1 MMVAT
6 VYASHALNAMFP
18 HYTFQTK
25 TTVIDLFYGTFTN
38 TMPTAA
44 IFLLLTSAALHALWN
59 LLLKRSQEKY
69 SAMGWQVIISGVFA
83 FFLLL
88 FTGLPPRSMWT
99 FALISMALEAVYFIL
114 LSNAYS
120 DHDFSLVYPI
130 ARGTAPAFLM
140 LWSILFLR
148 EKPTAAGMLGISM
161 IVAGMVIIGATSLLQ
176 NRGSRLHIKGVVVAL
191 SVALIISLYTLI
203 DGTAVKHGPPLPYA
217 LTMFMFVPALT
228 TAYNVRRLGWRQFAA
243 AWNGP
248 RIPLILAAVLGV
260 VAYLLALIAYSFAP
274 LSYSGAI
281 REVSVVIGTFLGWQF
296 LREPMGGTR
305 VLGAAVIF
313 AGILVI
319 AMFG

>member
-1 MMVAT
+1 MPAVA
-6 VYASHALNAMFP
+6 
-18 HYTFQTK
+18 
-25 TTVIDLFYGTFTN
+25 I
-38 TMPTAA
+38 
-44 IFLLLTSAALHALWN
+44 LLLLASASLHAFWN

-69 SAMGWQVIISGVFA
+69 IAMGWQVLISGVFA

-88 FTGLPPRSMWT
+88 FTGLPPRSMWL

-140 LWSILFLR
+140 LWSVVFLHEKVTRGGIL
-148 EKPTAAGMLGISM
+148 GVSM
-161 IVAGMVIIGATSLLQ
+161 IVGGMVIIGATSLLQ
-176 NRGSRLHIKGVVVAL
+176 NRGNRLQIKGVIVAL

-217 LTMFMFVPALT
+217 LTMFMFVPILT
-228 TAYNVRRLGWRQFAA
+228 TTYNVRRFGWSSFLA
-243 AWNGP
+243 AWKGP

-281 REVSVVIGTFLGWQF
+281 REVSVVIGAFLGWQF
-296 LREPMGGTR
+296 LEEPMGGRR
-305 VLGAAVIF
+305 VLGSLTIF

-319 AMFG
+319 ALFG

>member
-1 MMVAT
+1 
-6 VYASHALNAMFP
+6 
-18 HYTFQTK
+18 
-25 TTVIDLFYGTFTN
+25 
-38 TMPTAA
+38 MPVLA
-44 IFLLLTSAALHALWN
+44 IVLLLTSASLHALWN

-69 SAMGWQVIISGVFA
+69 SAMGWQVLISGIFA

-88 FTGLPPRSMWT
+88 FTGFPPRSMWLL
-99 FALISMALEAVYFIL
+99 ASISMALEAVYFIL

-148 EKPTAAGMLGISM
+148 EKPTAAGVIGILM
-161 IVAGMVIIGATSLLQ
+161 IVSGMIIIGATSLIQ
-176 NRGSRLHIKGVVVAL
+176 NRGSRLHFRGVLTALAVAL
-191 SVALIISLYTLI
+191 TISLYTFI

-217 LTMFMFVPALT
+217 LTMFMFVPILT
-228 TAYNVRRLGWRQFAA
+228 TSYNVHRFGWKHFAA

-248 RIPLILAAVLGV
+248 RLPLILAAALGV
-260 VAYLLALIAYSFAP
+260 VAYLVALIAYSFAP

-281 REVSVVIGTFLGWQF
+281 REVSVVIGAVLGWRF
-296 LREPMGGTR
+296 LDENMGGTR

-313 AGILVI
+313 VGILVI
-319 AMFG
+319 AILG

>member
-1 MMVAT
+1 MMAS
-6 VYASHALNAMFP
+6 VYARHDLNAIST
-18 HYTFQTK
+18 HYTSQTK
-25 TTVIDLFYGTFTN
+25 LFLCLFDYGTFTPI
-38 TMPTAA
+38 MPVAA
-44 IFLLLTSAALHALWN
+44 ILLLITSASLHALWN

-69 SAMGWQVIISGVFA
+69 SAMGWQVIISGIFA

-88 FTGLPPRSMWT
+88 FTGLPPRSMWL

-148 EKPTAAGMLGISM
+148 ETPSSGGMLGIGM
-161 IVAGMVIIGATSLLQ
+161 VVGGMVIIGATSLIQ
-176 NRGSRLHIKGVVVAL
+176 NRGSRLHLKGIMVAL

-203 DGTAVKHGPPLPYA
+203 DGTAVKNGPPLPYA
-217 LTMFMFVPALT
+217 LTMFMFVPVFT
-228 TAYNVRRLGWRQFAA
+228 TAYNVRRFGWQQFAS
-243 AWNGP
+243 AWRGP
-248 RIPLILAAVLGV
+248 RIPLIFAAVLGV

-281 REVSVVIGTFLGWQF
+281 REVSVVIGAFLGWRF
-296 LREPMGGTR
+296 LQEKMGGTR
-305 VLGAAVIF
+305 VLGALIIF

-319 AMFG
+319 ARFG

>member
-1 MMVAT
+1 
-6 VYASHALNAMFP
+6 
-18 HYTFQTK
+18 
-25 TTVIDLFYGTFTN
+25 
-38 TMPTAA
+38 MPILA
-44 IFLLLTSAALHALWN
+44 IVLLLTSASLHALWN

-69 SAMGWQVIISGVFA
+69 SAMGWQVLISGIFA

-88 FTGLPPRSMWT
+88 FTGFPPRSMWS

-148 EKPTAAGMLGISM
+148 ENPSVGGVLGISLIVGGM
-161 IVAGMVIIGATSLLQ
+161 IIIGATSLIQ
-176 NRGSRLHIKGVVVAL
+176 NRGSRLQIRGILTAL
-191 SVALIISLYTLI
+191 AVALIISLYTLI
-203 DGTAVKHGPPLPYA
+203 DGTAVKNGPPLPYA
-217 LTMFMFVPALT
+217 LTMFMFVPVLT
-228 TAYNVRRLGWRQFAA
+228 TTYNVRRFGWKHFAA

-248 RIPLILAAVLGV
+248 RLPLILAAILGV

-281 REVSVVIGTFLGWQF
+281 REVSVVIGAFLGWQF
-296 LREPMGGTR
+296 LDEKMGGTR
-305 VLGAAVIF
+305 VLGSIVIF
-313 AGILVI
+313 VGILII
-319 AMFG
+319 AIFG

>member
-1 MMVAT
+1 MPVA
-6 VYASHALNAMFP
+6 A
-18 HYTFQTK
+18 
-25 TTVIDLFYGTFTN
+25 
-38 TMPTAA
+38 
-44 IFLLLTSAALHALWN
+44 LLLLITSASLHALWN

-88 FTGLPPRSMWT
+88 FTGLPPRSMWI

-148 EKPTAAGMLGISM
+148 ETPTSGGMLGIGM
-161 IVAGMVIIGATSLLQ
+161 IVGGMVIIGATSLIQ
-176 NRGSRLHIKGVVVAL
+176 NRGSHLHIKGVLVAL
-191 SVALIISLYTLI
+191 AVALIISLYTLI
-203 DGTAVKHGPPLPYA
+203 DGTAVKNGPPLPYA
-217 LTMFMFVPALT
+217 LTMFMFVPVFT
-228 TAYNVRRLGWRQFAA
+228 TAYNVRRFGWEQFAS
-243 AWNGP
+243 AWRGP
-248 RIPLILAAVLGV
+248 RIPLIFAAILGV
-260 VAYLLALIAYSFAP
+260 VAYLLALTAYSFAP

-281 REVSVVIGTFLGWQF
+281 REVSVVIGAFLGWQF
-296 LREPMGGTR
+296 LQEKMGGTR
-305 VLGAAVIF
+305 VLGALIIF

-319 AMFG
+319 ARWG